1 MPPKRV
7 RFKEDEERQ
16 VQNLHELSTDSV
28 YGAVLLVL
36 GCGLLASYLS
46 TRLPAALTVADLERT
61 PSAFIAERAW
71 TSLKTLNDI
80 GPKPV
85 GSQANEVM
93 AHEFLLKELDGIVA
107 SAHANQ
113 RIELDRQTVTG
124 AFSTSLLNQSMTSVY
139 RNVQNV
145 VVRLAG
151 ENEGDGSAAL
161 LLNCH
166 FDTVASSPGA
176 SDDAASCAVMLEV
189 LRVLSRR
196 PERTRHP
203 VVFLLNGAE
212 ETMLQAAHG
221 FVTRHPWA
229 ADVRAFLNLESSGS
243 GGKEVLF
250 QAGPQHPWL
259 IEMYARAI
267 RHPFAHTLGEE
278 IFQLGLIPS
287 DTDFRMF
294 RDYGEV
300 PGMDFAHIANGY
312 RYHTRYD
319 SMDFLSLEVLQRT
332 GDNILA
338 LTRALANSDE
348 LAAEDRSVGGTVFF
362 DFLGLA
368 FVHYRVA
375 TGRIINASV
384 ALLALLVPL
393 VGLARGRGRAGGFGE
408 ILREVLFGLV
418 ATVLGAVFSLISCTT
433 IARQLDFV
441 GKTMTWYT
449 NTYLILGLYCC
460 PALLAHC
467 FVYMFLNAFYSN
479 SKSNLTLG
487 QMTQARLGGVNI
499 FWGIITLAS
508 TMAGYRSGY
517 IPMVLLVFSLASS
530 TLNAVLNTGRTRRGW
545 IAVHLAFQLPALL
558 WSTNFYN
565 VLVQLFVPITGR
577 FGGSR
582 NPELFISLLAAT
594 GTLLCCSYL
603 IPFVGQLRSTMNF
616 TAKLSAV
623 TVLALLVACFS
634 PLGFPYRDES
644 MTSAPTPQRHYV
656 THTFRVFHDEQGLL
670 QGTDSGFLFQE
681 MDRNTR
687 QTIEEFVVPGKSL
700 TPLRQ
705 LYSCRQEL
713 FCAAPFYSLWHQM
726 RFNNYWLPGPE
737 PAFDNMVTMAYL
749 GTEQLNVHTR
759 RLTFAM
765 DASIQ
770 SSIIIGPKEGVR
782 LVGWSLLDH
791 VPPPAKYAGRDGHF
805 VFITHGL
812 PGGTWNV
819 TLDLQHDQP
828 KKIGELVD
836 IVVTTKFWE
845 YHHMHT
851 AEFEDLLA
859 QFPPWAHAV
868 PSVAVVSVF
877 PL

>member
-1 MPPKRV
+1 MAPKRV
-7 RFKEDEERQ
+7 RFKEDEVRM
-16 VQNLHELSTDSV
+16 QNLHELSPNSV
-28 YGAVLLVL
+28 YAAVLIVF
-36 GCGLLASYLS
+36 GCGLVAGYLS

-71 TSLKTLNDI
+71 ASLKTLNDI
-80 GPKPV
+80 GPKPT

-93 AHEFLLKELDGIVA
+93 AHEFLLKELDGIVG

-113 RIELDRQTVTG
+113 QIELDRQTVSG
-124 AFSTSLLNQSMTSVY
+124 AFSTSLLNTSLTSVY

-151 ENEGDGSAAL
+151 DEGDKAAL
-161 LLNCH
+161 LVNCQL
-166 FDTVASSPGA
+166 
-176 SDDAASCAVMLEV
+176 VMLEV

-196 PERTRHP
+196 HQRTRHP
-203 VVFLLNGAE
+203 VVFLFNGAE

-221 FVTRHPWA
+221 FITQHPWA
-229 ADVRAFLNLESSGS
+229 DDVRAFLNLESSGS

-250 QAGPQHPWL
+250 QAGPHHPWL
-259 IEMYARAI
+259 IDLYARAI
-267 RHPFAHTLGEE
+267 RHPFAQTVGEE

-287 DTDFRMF
+287 NTDFRIF

-332 GDNILA
+332 GDNILS
-338 LTRALANSDE
+338 LTRALADSDE
-348 LAAEDRSVGGTVFF
+348 LAAQDRSTGGTVFF
-362 DFLGLA
+362 DFLGLT
-368 FVHYRVA
+368 FVHYSVA
-375 TGRIINASV
+375 EGRIINATV

-393 VGLARGRGRAGGFGE
+393 IGFARGRRSVAYRD

-418 ATVLGAVFSLISCTT
+418 ATTVGAIFSIIACTT

-449 NTYLILGLYCC
+449 NTYLIVGLYCC

-467 FVYMFLNAFYSN
+467 FVYMFLNTFFSN
-479 SKSNLTLG
+479 SKSELTLG

-499 FWGIITLAS
+499 FWSIIALAS

-530 TLNAVLNTGRTRRGW
+530 TVNAILNMGRTRRGW
-545 IAVHLAFQLPALL
+545 ITVHLVFQLPALL
-558 WSTNFYN
+558 WSTNFYL

-577 FGGSR
+577 FGGAR
-582 NPELFISLLAAT
+582 NPEVFISLLAAT
-594 GTLLCCSYL
+594 GTLLCCSFL
-603 IPFVGQLRSTMNF
+603 IPFIGQLRSTMNF

-623 TVLALLVACFS
+623 TVLTILVACLS

-644 MTSAPTPQRHYV
+644 TGSAPTPQRHYV
-656 THTFRVFHDEQGLL
+656 THTFRVFHDEWGLYKSS
-670 QGTDSGFLFQE
+670 DSGYMFEE

-687 QTIEEFVVPGKSL
+687 QTIEEFVVPGQTL

-705 LYSCRQEL
+705 LESCQKEL

-749 GTEQLNVHTR
+749 GTEQLTEHTQ

-791 VPPPAKYAGRDGHF
+791 VPPPAKYAGREGHF

-812 PGGTWNV
+812 PGPTWNV
-819 TLDLQHDQP
+819 TIDVHHDQP
-828 KKIGELVD
+828 KDNGQLLD

-859 QFPPWAHAV
+859 QFPPWAHAI

-877 PL
+877 SL